1 MMGLVRVLGRLTP
14 RQISDEVALALE
26 EMKRKGVQAGIAAG
40 FFAVALAFIAFLAV
54 ALIVAAI
61 MGFATLMSPWLAAL
75 LVAGIF
81 LVIALIGALI
91 GLSRFKKAM
100 PLVPESAIRGVK
112 YDIGIL
118 KEGRSFNPATLDV
131 KKEKPKPK
139 PEEKKAAE
147 HKEPAPSI
155 GELQKRSELRRLHL
169 ADARDGLGRKLD
181 VRTQASSLVRDAKSG
196 AANAADSIKTRFPSS
211 QRGGEEGGGDAVQT
225 LKDRWVPLTVL
236 AISLGTIAVLLRRL
250 LQK

>member
-1 MMGLVRVLGRLTP
+1 MMGLARVLGRLTP

-112 YDIGIL
+112 YDIGVL

-131 KKEKPKPK
+131 KKEKPK

-196 AANAADSIKTRFPSS
+196 AAHAADSIKTRFPSS
-211 QRGGEEGGGDAVQT
+211 QLGGEAGSGDAVQT